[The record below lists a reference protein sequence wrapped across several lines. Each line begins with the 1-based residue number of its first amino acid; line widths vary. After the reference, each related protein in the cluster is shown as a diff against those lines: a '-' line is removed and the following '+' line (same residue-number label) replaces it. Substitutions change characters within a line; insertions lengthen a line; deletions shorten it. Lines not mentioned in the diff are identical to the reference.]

1 MIRTLALALLFPLV
15 TIGVATAQEAVKP
28 PVRHTLMPV
37 PRSVV
42 FQTGRLAVQSG
53 FTVAVTK
60 TSDARLL
67 AGLGRALR
75 RLERRTGIEFPRG
88 LAKDADAATF
98 VVECD
103 GPGSHVPSVD
113 ENESYTLTVDAKRAV
128 LKAATTVGAL
138 RGFETLLQLVDG
150 DRAGYFLPA
159 VTVDDAPRFPWRG
172 LLIDVARHW
181 MPIEV
186 IKRNLDGMAAVKLN
200 VLHLHLTEDQ
210 GFRVESRK
218 FPKLHQMGSDGNYF
232 TQDQIREIV
241 AYATERGIRV
251 VPEFDMPGHVTSWLV
266 GHPELASAPGPYEIG
281 RTWGVFDGA
290 LDPTREEVYKFLD
303 VFYGEMA
310 SLFPDAYMHI
320 GGDEN
325 NGKQWNANAAITAFM
340 ARNKLAD
347 ANALQAY
354 FNQRL
359 TRILKKYGK
368 RMVGWDEILHPDL
381 PKDAVVQSWRGQAS
395 LADSARNGYM
405 GLLSNGYYIDLGYRT
420 ADHYLVDPLPPTVN
434 LTAEEAK
441 RVLGGEAC
449 MWAEWI
455 TPETIDSRIWPR
467 MAAIAERF
475 WSPGIVRD
483 VNDMYR
489 RLATVSIQLE
499 DLGLRHES
507 MAPVMLRRI
516 AGSHWI
522 VPLAVLAS
530 VVEPVTGYQRGRV
543 RPATQFTPLTRL
555 VDAARPD
562 SMVALLL
569 RFGVDELLG
578 DAPRFRIQRQ
588 ELANAFQQFRDI
600 RPAIDRLIDEA
611 PVLQEAA
618 PLAADLS
625 GLGALGIEALSYLTS
640 GIAPTAEWRDV
651 ALARIDQAARPRA
664 DVELAI
670 ILPMRKLVVA
680 AAELGQ
686 FAELGPRAWAARV
699 DTLAAPPPPPKK

>member
-1 MIRTLALALLFPLV
+1 MIRTLTFALLFPF
-15 TIGVATAQEAVKP
+15 IAISVAAGQDAPKP
-28 PVRHTLMPV
+28 PARHTLMPV
-37 PRSVV
+37 PKSLA
-42 FQTGRLAVQSG
+42 FQPGRLMVQSS

-60 TSDARLL
+60 ASDPRLL
-67 AGLGRALR
+67 AGLDRALR
-75 RLERRTGIEFPRG
+75 RLERRTGLEFPRG
-88 LAKDADAATF
+88 LAKDATAAAL
-98 VVECD
+98 VIECE
-103 GPGSHVPSVD
+103 GPGSKVPSVD
-113 ENESYTLTVDAKRAV
+113 ENEAYTLAIDAKQAV

-150 DRAGYFLPA
+150 DRAGYFLPT

-218 FPKLHQMGSDGNYF
+218 FPKLHQMGSDGHFF

-241 AYATERGIRV
+241 AYAAERGIRV

-281 RTWGVFDGA
+281 RKWGVYDAA

-325 NGKQWNANAAITAFM
+325 NGKHWNANAAIKAFM
-340 ARNKLAD
+340 ARNTLAD
-347 ANALQAY
+347 AHALQAY

-359 TRILKKYGK
+359 TKILKKYGK
-368 RMVGWDEILHPDL
+368 RMVGWDEILHPEL

-395 LADSARNGYM
+395 LADSARKGYT
-405 GLLSNGYYIDLGYRT
+405 GILSNGYYIDLSYRT
-420 ADHYLVDPLPPTVN
+420 TDHYLVDPLPPTVN
-434 LTAEEAK
+434 LTPEEAK

-467 MAAIAERF
+467 TAAIAERF
-475 WSPGIVRD
+475 WSPRDVRD

-489 RLATVSIQLE
+489 RLATVSLQLE

-507 MAPVMLRRI
+507 MAPVMLRRL
-516 AGSHWI
+516 AGTHSI
-522 VPLAVLAS
+522 MPLSLLAS
-530 VVEPVTGYQRGRV
+530 VVEPVKGYQRGRV
-543 RPATQFTPLTRL
+543 KPATQFTPLTRL
-555 VDAARPD
+555 ADAARPD
-562 SMVALLL
+562 SMVALML

-578 DAPRFRIQRQ
+578 DAPRFRIQKQ
-588 ELANAFQQFRDI
+588 ELASAFQQFRDI
-600 RPAIDRLIDEA
+600 RPAIDRLIDDA

-618 PLAADLS
+618 PLAADVA
-625 GLGALGIEALSYLTS
+625 GLGALGIEALSYLAS
-640 GIAPTAEWRDV
+640 GIAPTPEWRDV
-651 ALARIDQAARPRA
+651 ALSRIDQAAKPRA

-686 FAELGPRAWAARV
+686 LAELGPRAWAARV
-699 DTLAAPPPPPKK
+699 ETLAAPPPPAKK